1 MDEKSIVKLNLRL
14 YNIPSLMDRPQ
25 FQLDFNTLLPDWS
38 PTASE
43 SGDEIGGVGS
53 ISRPHSTLGFITQLG
68 SYFY

>member
-1 MDEKSIVKLNLRL
+1 MNNNNNNMNLSL

-38 PTASE
+38 PAASE
-43 SGDEIGGVGS
+43 SGDEIGGGMGS
-53 ISRPHSTLGFITQLG
+53 ISRPHSALGFITQLG